1 MHDLSYSDDA
11 LNVRSAFFGA
21 KAIIYVEGDDDVL
34 FWQEIFSNVTT
45 EHFEVEAVGGA
56 PALDEHIAKIS
67 SGQLEAIAAR
77 DADFLP
83 LLGALPTNPRVVCTF
98 GYSIENSLYT
108 VTTLTQLVRLW
119 CKSPRITVADC
130 EGWLNQFASTVESLI
145 HLDAANAISA
155 TGIATIGD
163 NCSRYMTSDRS
174 DQVCQQK
181 VAAAVNA
188 IAAGIPAHA
197 VATATACIGA
207 GTNNVLKH
215 LRGHF
220 LASAVHRHI
229 VKSAKAIGKKVNIS
243 SESLYAAAIAQ
254 FSSELRIDH
263 PHRSHYLDSARAA
276 WHTM

>member
-1 MHDLSYSDDA
+1 MHDLSYSNDA

-34 FWQEIFSNVTT
+34 FWQGIFSNVTN

-56 PALDEHIAKIS
+56 PALDEHITKIN

-83 LLGALPTNPRVVCTF
+83 MLGVCSTNPRVVYTL

-108 VTTLTQLVRLW
+108 ATALTQLVRLW
-119 CKSPRITVADC
+119 CKSPRISVADC
-130 EGWLNQFASTVESLI
+130 EGWLSQLASAIGSLI
-145 HLDAANAISA
+145 HLDAANAIS
-155 TGIATIGD
+155 GVGVATIGD

-174 DQVCQQK
+174 DRVCQSK

-188 IAAGIPAHA
+188 ITAGIPSNA
-197 VATATACIGA
+197 VATATTCIG
-207 GTNNVLKH
+207 TEPDSVLKH

-229 VKSAKAIGKKVNIS
+229 VKSAKTFGKKVNIS

-254 FSSELRIDH
+254 FTSALRIDH
-263 PHRSHYLDSARAA
+263 PHKSHYLDSARSA
-276 WHTM
+276 WQTI